1 MTEKLVRLSDV
12 EFYLR
17 RTAQNMLDEAE
28 KDAETLSDGERGQI
42 GACVLALR
50 ELADNAHRLP
60 AVEAEPVVHAYW
72 YGSEFDG
79 YADGAPVY
87 DTWGCSHCHEEVD
100 SEGFPPSHDRC
111 PHCGAHMDAKEGAP
125 CE

>member
-17 RTAQNMLDEAE
+17 RTAKNMLDEAE

-60 AVEAEPVVHAYW
+60 AVDAVKVVHARW
-72 YGSEFDG
+72 KWEGRFKACSECGTYID
-79 YADGAPVY
+79 YDNTLGAGHWHYRPN
-87 DTWGCSHCHEEVD
+87 
-100 SEGFPPSHDRC
+100 
-111 PHCGAHMDAKEGAP
+111 CGAKMDGGRNEKE
-125 CE
+125 

>member
-12 EFYLR
+12 EYYLR
-17 RTAQNMLDEAE
+17 RTAKNMIDEAE

-60 AVEAEPVVHAYW
+60 AAAAAEVVRCKDCKHRGSSYKCPMRKLVMPFSGPGAY
-72 YGSEFDG
+72 EDCTEDDG
-79 YADGAPVY
+79 YCHMGAKMDG
-87 DTWGCSHCHEEVD
+87 
-100 SEGFPPSHDRC
+100 
-111 PHCGAHMDAKEGAP
+111 GAEDATD
-125 CE
+125 